1 MLGRCK
7 CEASQLQYGERCGK
21 VLPFK
26 HQVTGFKD
34 DDLIKSLK
42 TFKSG
47 LAGLHGGT
55 RRLPGKEISDW
66 RDELPSC
73 STSVTLD
80 IPPTQNLG
88 PGRRRFSFLGLE
100 TQNQPFVVDQGH

>member
-1 MLGRCK
+1 MPSGIIIIVVLIVVVFLIVVVVHTIQTVGRCK

-26 HQVTGFKD
+26 HQVTGYDDD
-34 DDLIKSLK
+34 DDLVKSLESIHK

-55 RRLPGKEISDW
+55 R
-66 RDELPSC
+66 
-73 STSVTLD
+73 
-80 IPPTQNLG
+80 
-88 PGRRRFSFLGLE
+88 
-100 TQNQPFVVDQGH
+100 